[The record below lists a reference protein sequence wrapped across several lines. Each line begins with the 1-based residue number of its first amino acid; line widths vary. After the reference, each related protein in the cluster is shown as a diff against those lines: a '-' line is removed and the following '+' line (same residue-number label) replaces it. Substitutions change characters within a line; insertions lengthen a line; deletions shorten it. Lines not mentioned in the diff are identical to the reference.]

1 MMRPT
6 LLLLLLGL
14 IAGAVFLAG
23 CTTPG
28 VTEPHAT
35 PIATAPPVTAP
46 EDLVFLTEDY
56 PPLNYVENGT
66 IKGISVDLLRGVIM
80 RMGKTV
86 SSDRITVLS
95 WSQAYET
102 ALSRNNTVVFATVR
116 LPEREHLFKWAG
128 PLGSDRKVLF
138 SMKDKSPVI
147 ASPADLDRYRIG
159 VVKDDSAHLQLLGLG
174 VNASRITAYPT
185 VRSLISAMQDGTLDL
200 WCYGET
206 VGRYHAGKV
215 TGDPNA
221 FAVVYALEYQ
231 DHYYA
236 FNKNTPDEFVAA
248 FQAAL
253 DSLRYEPDEAGIT
266 EYQRIMYRYLGVS
279 CMQDPPVTR
288 EQVTE
293 LVNLTAG
300 AMEKD
305 APGTIARIN
314 AGEHPFWDRENRAL
328 YVFVYDTNVTIVA
341 EADNPRLIGVNMKGK
356 TDVAGTPFR
365 EQIVEKAL
373 AGGTGWVDYIWM
385 IPDRNGVYSKSAYFR
400 RVEGS
405 DSATYIVASG
415 MYTPCAE

>member
-1 MMRPT
+1 MR
-6 LLLLLLGL
+6 
-14 IAGAVFLAG
+14 
-23 CTTPG
+23 
-28 VTEPHAT
+28 
-35 PIATAPPVTAP
+35 
-46 EDLVFLTEDY
+46 
-56 PPLNYVENGT
+56 
-66 IKGISVDLLRGVIM
+66 
-80 RMGKTV
+80 
-86 SSDRITVLS
+86 
-95 WSQAYET
+95 
-102 ALSRNNTVVFATVR
+102 
-116 LPEREHLFKWAG
+116 
-128 PLGSDRKVLF
+128 
-138 SMKDKSPVI
+138 
-147 ASPADLDRYRIG
+147 
-159 VVKDDSAHLQLLGLG
+159 
-174 VNASRITAYPT
+174 
-185 VRSLISAMQDGTLDL
+185 
-200 WCYGET
+200 
-206 VGRYHAGKV
+206 
-215 TGDPNA
+215 
-221 FAVVYALEYQ
+221 
-231 DHYYA
+231 
-236 FNKNTPDEFVAA
+236 
-248 FQAAL
+248 
-253 DSLRYEPDEAGIT
+253 
-266 EYQRIMYRYLGVS
+266 
-279 CMQDPPVTR
+279 TR